1 MHQEEEEEQE
11 IAEGEGGWET
21 MMVSGVWSVSQRRV
35 TMSPGFLLLQTK
47 RSDGGEDYA
56 NASVV
61 VRILWCWLVMKQ
73 VASFELIDVRMHES
87 VMSDIAVT
95 PELKLLKH

>member
-1 MHQEEEEEQE
+1 
-11 IAEGEGGWET
+11 
-21 MMVSGVWSVSQRRV
+21 
-35 TMSPGFLLLQTK
+35 
-47 RSDGGEDYA
+47 
-56 NASVV
+56 
-61 VRILWCWLVMKQ
+61 MKQ